1 MILLGS
7 FAPSSIVWTSLPGDG
22 SLTANLRPF
31 WAMPMSS
38 APSPLPNS
46 LGIALVISSATPLL
60 LLDKD
65 LCVEA
70 ASRSFCSA
78 FELDPAKVVGVELC
92 ALGDGEWSAPQLRSL
107 LRATMAGNAAIEA
120 YEMDLIRAG
129 HPTLCLILNAHL
141 LDHDGA
147 DQRRMA
153 LAVLDVTE
161 VRKAQKAWAAAERE
175 KDVLLR
181 ELQHRVANS
190 LQIIASVLMQ
200 SARRVQSDEARIH
213 LHDAHHRVMS
223 IATLQR
229 QLAAGTPGDV
239 KLRTYLNDL
248 CESIGASMIF
258 DHNLTRIEVIVDD
271 TSTSADVSVSLG
283 LIVTELVINALKH
296 AFPDPAKP
304 GCITVEY
311 WGRPTGWKLTIS
323 DDGIGMPPEGE
334 AKKPGLGT
342 GIVDALSNQLDA
354 TVIVTDTAPGTRV
367 AITHLAKV

>member
-1 MILLGS
+1 M
-7 FAPSSIVWTSLPGDG
+7 
-22 SLTANLRPF
+22 R
-31 WAMPMSS
+31 S
-38 APSPLPNS
+38 APSLPPLPNS

-78 FELDPAKVVGVELC
+78 FGLDPALVVGADLS
-92 ALGDGEWSAPQLRSL
+92 ALGDGEWAAPQLRSL
-107 LRATMAGNAAIEA
+107 LRATIAGNAAIDA
-120 YEMDLIRAG
+120 YEMELIRTG
-129 HPTLCLILNAHL
+129 QPTLYLILNAHL
-141 LDHDGA
+141 LEIDGA

-161 VRKAQKAWAAAERE
+161 IRKAKKAWAAAERE

-200 SARRVQSDEARIH
+200 SARRVQSDEARLH

-239 KLRTYLNDL
+239 KLRAYLNDL
-248 CESIGASMIF
+248 CDSIGASMIF
-258 DHNLTRIEVIVDD
+258 DHSVTRINVIVDD

-296 AFPDPAKP
+296 AFPNPAKA

-311 WGRPTGWKLTIS
+311 WSRPTGWELTVT
-323 DDGIGMPPEGE
+323 DDGIGMPPEDE
-334 AKKPGLGT
+334 AKNPGLGT

-367 AITHLAKV
+367 AIPHLGEV

>member
-1 MILLGS
+1 M
-7 FAPSSIVWTSLPGDG
+7 
-22 SLTANLRPF
+22 R
-31 WAMPMSS
+31 S

-78 FELDPAKVVGVELC
+78 FELDPAEVVGVELC
-92 ALGDGEWSAPQLRSL
+92 ALGDGEWAAAQLRSL
-107 LRATMAGNAAIEA
+107 LRATMAGSAAIEA
-120 YEMDLIRAG
+120 YEMDLIRTG

-200 SARRVQSDEARIH
+200 SARRVQSDEARLH

-239 KLRTYLNDL
+239 ILRFYLNDL
-248 CESIGASMIF
+248 CNSIGASMIF
-258 DHNLTRIEVIVDD
+258 DHSLTRIDVIVDD
-271 TSTSADVSVSLG
+271 SVTSSDISVSLG

-296 AFPDPAKP
+296 AFPDRTTP

-311 WGRPTGWKLTIS
+311 WSRPTGWKLTVS
-323 DDGIGMPPEGE
+323 DDGIGMPYEGE

-367 AITHLAKV
+367 AITHLEKV